1 MTAHGGNLAV
11 DLDWVIDAQTL
22 PRLAEV
28 SALLEPLPEDVRER
42 FFASL
47 GGIGFAWRL
56 HQKPADGAADATL
69 ARFSI
74 HFDFDELVAAARRAA
89 RGDGADLHGGPHG

>member
-1 MTAHGGNLAV
+1 MAAGSLSLVV
-11 DLDWVIDAQTL
+11 DLQLSDEDNRRLDA
-22 PRLAEV
+22 V
-28 SALLEPLPEDVRER
+28 SALLEPLSEEVRER

-47 GGIGFAWRL
+47 GGTGFAWRL
-56 HQKPADGAADATL
+56 HQEPAGGATDATL

-89 RGDGADLHGGPHG
+89 RGDGADLHGAPHG